1 MTREA
6 APERSTEGMVD
17 YDANSRAQKQ
27 NALHNSDVIFDLA
40 NRAASR
46 SLPMNITDYGCGPGH
61 SAIETVR
68 PALKAWNAL
77 PNANLSVCH
86 ADQPGNDWNALMGLV
101 FGDDGYANTAN
112 APQVRTSVGSF
123 YERMMPDNSVTIAT
137 CFFASHWLSQSVQL
151 HSPETIWFADLTGE
165 ARQKMWQLAKRD
177 WVKFLHLRAQELQPG
192 GYLFVSALGAV
203 PEEGEI
209 NGIAA
214 AGRGNYR
221 AQQAVV
227 ASMVED
233 GQLDRE
239 VADNFVF
246 GLWFLTENE
255 ARQAIEQNAE
265 LSKLYEIDTIEA
277 EYVDDGGD
285 LFLDCLSDPLEYGR
299 RYAGYTRAYAGT
311 TLRRN
316 LFEPSAGHERTAEQ
330 LETEFF
336 KRLEALYAEKTSRY
350 ACEQWHLKAI
360 LKRI

>member
-1 MTREA
+1 MTRET
-6 APERSTEGMVD
+6 APDRSTEGMVD

-40 NRAASR
+40 KRVATQ
-46 SLPMNITDYGCGPGH
+46 SLPLNITDYGCGPGQ

-68 PALKAWNAL
+68 PALSAWSSR
-77 PNANLSVCH
+77 PHTDLSVCH
-86 ADQPGNDWNALMGLV
+86 ADQPGNDWNSLMGLV
-101 FGDDGYANTAN
+101 FGDNGYANDAN
-112 APQVRTSVGSF
+112 APLVRTSVGSF
-123 YERMMPDNSVTIAT
+123 YERMMPDSSVTIAT
-137 CFFASHWLSQSVQL
+137 CFFASHWLSQSVRL
-151 HSPETIWFADLTGE
+151 YAPETIWFADLTGE
-165 ARQKMWQLAKRD
+165 ARKKMWRLAESD
-177 WVKFLHLRAQELQPG
+177 WVNFLQLRAEELQPG

-203 PEEGEI
+203 PEAGEI

-233 GQLDRE
+233 GELDRD

-246 GLWFLTENE
+246 GLWFLTADE
-255 ARQAIEQNAE
+255 ARQTIERSDS

-285 LFLDCLSDPLEYGR
+285 LFLDCLSDPLEYAR
-299 RYAGYTRAYAGT
+299 RYSGYTRAYAGT

-316 LFEPSAGHERTAEQ
+316 LFEPSSGRGRTADEI
-330 LETEFF
+330 EAEFF
-336 KRLEALYAEKTSRY
+336 RRFEALYAEKTNEY